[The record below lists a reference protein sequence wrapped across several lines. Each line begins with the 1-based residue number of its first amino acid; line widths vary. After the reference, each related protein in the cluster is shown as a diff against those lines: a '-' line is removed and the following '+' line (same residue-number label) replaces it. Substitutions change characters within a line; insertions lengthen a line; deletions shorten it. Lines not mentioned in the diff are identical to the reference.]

1 MAPTSRNR
9 VMLASSK
16 RLYGPPSTN
25 YTDVSRAVARRLRLA
40 PRDHDVAAEGAQRE
54 RRAAVAERAA
64 HRSAAHAAAAAVA
77 IAAAAGA
84 GAAANGERDVRA
96 DAAAEGVRRQLE
108 AGRVREH
115 EANGAGVHVD
125 VVDAAAREATRV
137 LEAAAHRLRAQA
149 LAADIGEHDVAAH
162 RSEIEA
168 ARLDVARVHRAADAA
183 NRQVAVG
190 RDPFERDVAGD
201 RLRRFDVRRAARDD
215 VAADA
220 LGAHRA
226 ANAGRLHVA
235 RDRFQL
241 DRRARRNDDG
251 IVDRHVVVSVAAV
264 LLVLRADV
272 HAPRP
277 LVDDDADVGEA
288 ALIAARALGRLD

>member
-40 PRDHDVAAEGAQRE
+40 PRDHDVAA
-54 RRAAVAERAA
+54 
-64 HRSAAHAAAAAVA
+64 
-77 IAAAAGA
+77 
-84 GAAANGERDVRA
+84 D
-96 DAAAEGVRRQLE
+96 
-108 AGRVREH
+108 
-115 EANGAGVHVD
+115 
-125 VVDAAAREATRV
+125 
-137 LEAAAHRLRAQA
+137 
-149 LAADIGEHDVAAH
+149 

-190 RDPFERDVAGD
+190 RDAFERDVAGD

-272 HAPRP
+272 HAPR
-277 LVDDDADVGEA
+277 
-288 ALIAARALGRLD
+288 